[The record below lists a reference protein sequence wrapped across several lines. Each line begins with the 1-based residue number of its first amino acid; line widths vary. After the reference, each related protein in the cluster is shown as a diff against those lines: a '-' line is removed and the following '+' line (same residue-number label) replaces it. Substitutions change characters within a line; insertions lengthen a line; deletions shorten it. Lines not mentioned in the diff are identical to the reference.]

1 MSKGIAF
8 PKLAGKNLKIGIV
21 VARWNAH
28 ITENLRYGCEV
39 ALEGAGVS
47 KKNVFVQE
55 VSGSFELPVAVQN
68 LLKTKK
74 VDAVVAIGCL
84 IKGETAHFEY
94 LSDATI
100 NGLMRVSLDTGK
112 PVVAGVLTC
121 LNEKQA
127 VARSTGDNN
136 HGYGWGMT
144 ALEIAILTKKKK

>member
-28 ITENLRYGCEV
+28 ITENLRSGCEV
-39 ALEGAGVS
+39 ALAGAGVS

-144 ALEIAILTKKKK
+144 ALEMALLTKKKK